1 VLVDTVGLGD
11 RIPGTVE
18 LERQA
23 ARADLI
29 LWVAAATQP
38 ARAPDR
44 AGLDAVRRLAADATR
59 RPPKLLLAL
68 THVDALRPA
77 SEWAPPYDIGVPQ
90 GAKARAIRA
99 ALEAVA
105 KSLGFATDAVIPVA
119 LPPGGAAYNVDA
131 LWARIGLELDEA
143 RLVQLDRL
151 RVGAQNLSLRELAT
165 QFGQAGRMIVT
176 AIVKA

>member
-1 VLVDTVGLGD
+1 
-11 RIPGTVE
+11 
-18 LERQA
+18 
-23 ARADLI
+23 
-29 LWVAAATQP
+29 
-38 ARAPDR
+38 
-44 AGLDAVRRLAADATR
+44 
-59 RPPKLLLAL
+59 
-68 THVDALRPA
+68 
-77 SEWAPPYDIGVPQ
+77 
-90 GAKARAIRA
+90 
-99 ALEAVA
+99 
-105 KSLGFATDAVIPVA
+105 VIPVA